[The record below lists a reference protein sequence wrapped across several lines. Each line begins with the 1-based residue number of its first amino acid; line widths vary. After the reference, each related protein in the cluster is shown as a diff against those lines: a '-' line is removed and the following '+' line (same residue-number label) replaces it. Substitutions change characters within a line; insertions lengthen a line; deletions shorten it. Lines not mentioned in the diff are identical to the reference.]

1 MSEKIET
8 NAAQSTTKPDAPILR
23 LNRLNHVRVTGKIL
37 DATAGKLDCYIEY
50 ATAKMNTEINHGDVI
65 EHGLML
71 LFERDQGFKNWLK
84 QNSN

>member
-8 NAAQSTTKPDAPILR
+8 NATQSTIKPDAPILR
-23 LNRLNHVRVTGKIL
+23 LNRLTYVRVTGKIL
-37 DATAGKLDCYIEY
+37 DATAGKLDRYIEY
-50 ATAKMNTEINHGDVI
+50 ATAKMNTEINHGDII

-84 QNSN
+84 QS